1 MRTAFASSLMEI
13 ARLEKRLFVVT
24 NDLGYSVLEPFI
36 KKYPN
41 QYLNIG
47 IAEQNMMGVAA
58 GLALSGKI
66 PIVFSIIPFATMRCY
81 EQIRNDICYHNLNV
95 KIVGVGSGL
104 AYGSLGPTHHAI
116 EDIAIMRVL
125 PNMTVIC
132 PGDPVETEL
141 ATAASIFHQGPIY
154 MRIHKKGDPV
164 VHDTKP
170 AFRIGK
176 AIKMSD
182 GKDGTLIATGNM
194 LHTAAEVIK
203 ILRKRRI
210 ELRLLSMHTIK
221 PIDGMSLKHA
231 VKETGHIFTL
241 EEHNIIGGL
250 GGAVAEVLG
259 ELSMPVLFHRFGI
272 QDRFTKEVGSQEF
285 LRYVNSLS
293 IEEISKKIINFVKE
307 N

>member
-1 MRTAFASSLMEI
+1 MRTAFASTLMEI
-13 ARLEKRLFVVT
+13 ASLEKRLFVIT

-36 KKYPN
+36 EKYPD

-66 PIVFSIIPFATMRCY
+66 PIVFSIIPFATMRCF

-104 AYGSLGPTHHAI
+104 AYGSLGPTHHSI

-132 PGDPVETEL
+132 PGDPIEAGL
-141 ATAASIFHQGPIY
+141 ATLASMAHHGPIY

-164 VHDTKP
+164 VYNTKP

-176 AIKMSD
+176 AIKLSD
-182 GKDGTLIATGNM
+182 GRDGTLIATGNM
-194 LHTAAEVIK
+194 LHTAVEVIQTLK
-203 ILRKRRI
+203 DKGI

-221 PIDGMSLKHA
+221 PIDVLSLKDA
-231 VKETGHIFTL
+231 VKDTGRMFTL

-259 ELSMPVLFHRFGI
+259 ELGMPVRFHRFGI
-272 QDRFTKEVGSQEF
+272 NDRFTKEVGNQEYLRGVNALSSQ
-285 LRYVNSLS
+285 
-293 IEEISKKIINFVKE
+293 KIVSYIHQALG
-307 N
+307 

>member
-13 ARLEKRLFVVT
+13 ARFEKRLFVVT

-36 KKYPN
+36 EKYPN

-132 PGDPVETEL
+132 PGDPIETGL
-141 ATAASIFHQGPIY
+141 ATVASLSHQGPIY
-154 MRIHKKGDPV
+154 MRIHKKGDPI

-170 AFRIGK
+170 TFQIGK
-176 AIKMSD
+176 SIKLSD
-182 GKDGTLIATGNM
+182 GNDGTLIATGNM
-194 LHTAAEVIK
+194 LPTAVEVIK
-203 ILRKRRI
+203 ILRKERT

-221 PIDGMSLKHA
+221 PIDIISLEHA
-231 VKETGHIFTL
+231 AKETGRIFTL
-241 EEHNIIGGL
+241 EEHNVIGGL
-250 GGAVAEVLG
+250 GGAVAEALG

-272 QDRFTKEVGSQEF
+272 QDRFTKEVGNQEY
-285 LRYVNSLS
+285 LRKLNSLTTTKIVSS
-293 IEEISKKIINFVKE
+293 IQHMLG
-307 N
+307 